1 MTRTRAV
8 AAAAALVLAA
18 GCSSEGSSPDGS
30 PDPEPSRT
38 PTSSTSAP
46 TTDPAKPA
54 VVLRG
59 YPGSSCQTRGGM
71 VVEVGSMRVT
81 RPVTLEKA
89 GLVGDVNVVHGA
101 PSVVARPDRGP
112 DWSGSYPGPQPSP
125 RSRRDLGWDQRK
137 PLAGA
142 QLEPGRYYFFLPLRV
157 RPPSAHFDAL
167 QVTWSEGDVP
177 GVDEAERVSDFKD
190 SCR

>member
-1 MTRTRAV
+1 MTRSLAVTAV
-8 AAAAALVLAA
+8 AVLALA
-18 GCSSEGSSPDGS
+18 TGCSSDGSSEADPT
-30 PDPEPSRT
+30 PDPSGT
-38 PTSSTSAP
+38 PTSSTSTP

-59 YPGSSCQTRGGM
+59 YPGSSCQIRGGM

-81 RPVTLEKA
+81 RPVTLGKA
-89 GLVGDVNVVHGA
+89 GLVGDVNVVRGA
-101 PSVVARPDRGP
+101 PSVVARPDSGP

-142 QLEPGRYYFFLPLRV
+142 QLEPGRYYFFLPIRV

-167 QVTWSEGDVP
+167 KVTWSEGDVP
-177 GVDEAERVSDFKD
+177 GVAEAERVSDFKD